1 LVLRA
6 AERDASNEIGMI
18 PFHAL
23 PRRRLSAN
31 QDRRHRTYRRF
42 DQDRLRR
49 RKAHLAANEDE
60 QTVERLDPGAKI
72 RGVMQAQDKPRAER
86 GDELHS

>member
-1 LVLRA
+1 
-6 AERDASNEIGMI
+6 
-18 PFHAL
+18 
-23 PRRRLSAN
+23 LSAN

-72 RGVMQAQDKPRAER
+72 RGVMQAQDKTETGAGR
-86 GDELHS
+86 